1 MPGGLRLR
9 SLELFRAVM
18 VTGSVSAAARLLQL
32 SQPGASKA
40 LRHLEDQLGF
50 PLFDRSGGRL
60 VPTPEAAQLHQET
73 ERVFHGVEVVERL
86 AHDMRLA
93 QAGVVTLACTPSLS
107 YTLVARAVASFRATR
122 PRARVWID
130 VTTARDAL
138 AQVGARTVDL
148 ALVYTEADTPLVR
161 SETLFGSALVCVA
174 PRGDALADKRVVGPR
189 DLAAVPVIANVRNAY
204 LAGALEAAFREAGVS
219 WEVSI
224 GVNHTNA
231 ACALV
236 REGAGVALVEPWAL
250 DVFFQDLVQLPFRPT
265 VALAPRVAWSAT
277 GPLSRTAQAFLGE
290 LRQAAVAPA
299 AARGSSEP

>member
-1 MPGGLRLR
+1 MPSGLRLR
-9 SLELFRAVM
+9 SLELFRTVM
-18 VTGSVSAAARLLQL
+18 MTGSVSAAARLLQL

-40 LRHLEDQLGF
+40 LRHFEDQLGF
-50 PLFDRSGGRL
+50 RLFERSGGRL

-93 QAGVVTLACTPSLS
+93 QAGVVTLACTPSLA
-107 YTLVARAVASFRATR
+107 YTLVARAVARFRTLR
-122 PRARVWID
+122 PRTRVWID

-161 SETLFGSALVCVA
+161 SEILFGSALVCVA
-174 PRGDALADKRVVGPR
+174 PRGHALAKRPAVGPR
-189 DLAAVPVIANVRNAY
+189 DLAEVPVIANVRNAY
-204 LAGALEAAFREAGVS
+204 LAGALEAAFREAGVP
-219 WEVSI
+219 WEVSV

-236 REGAGVALVEPWAL
+236 REGAGIALTEPWAL
-250 DVFFQDLVQLPFRPT
+250 DVFFPDLVQLPFQPT
-265 VALAPRVAWSAT
+265 IGLAPRVAWSAM
-277 GPLSRTAQAFLGE
+277 GPISRTAQAFLGE
-290 LRQAAVAPA
+290 VRT
-299 AARGSSEP
+299 AARATS